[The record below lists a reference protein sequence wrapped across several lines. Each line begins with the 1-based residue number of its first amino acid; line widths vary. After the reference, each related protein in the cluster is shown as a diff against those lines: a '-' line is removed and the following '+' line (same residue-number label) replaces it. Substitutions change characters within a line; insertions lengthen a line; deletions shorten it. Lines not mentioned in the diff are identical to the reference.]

1 MLEIKFDDAT
11 RERAYTSYSQG
22 GGTATNLY
30 ADFYA
35 AEVNRQLREY
45 VAKFGGISDEK
56 LGDELRKEYEA
67 PCDCNRWANVAKRAR
82 ELLAFCDA
90 TKNTPESETMAW
102 VDVGRNYWKA
112 RAEKA
117 EARLENLRRVAAEY
131 LDCKATTSFYQ
142 GFNSGVEAAITWAGF
157 VVQPEIP
164 AQPLRVVETEK

>member
-1 MLEIKFDDAT
+1 MLEIKFDDDLRLKARNDWNT
-11 RERAYTSYSQG
+11 YAKS
-22 GGTATNLY
+22 AKDHF

-117 EARLENLRRVAAEY
+117 EARLENLRAFGERAMRTESVWGYAGGAMPRALAE
-131 LDCKATTSFYQ
+131 
-142 GFNSGVEAAITWAGF
+142 AGF
-157 VVQPEIP
+157 AVQPEIP
-164 AQPLRVVETEK
+164 AQPLRVVEAGE